1 MARRCG
7 RAPRGERCVAAIPH
21 GHWMTTTFI
30 AGLRQGKITAPMLL
44 EGPMDGE
51 HFLAYVEQI
60 LVPELTA
67 GDTVI
72 MDNLPA
78 HKVTGV
84 RAAIE
89 ASGARLLYL
98 PPYSPDFN
106 PIEMGFSKFK
116 AHVRAAAARTFETL
130 WQAATQAIEKFTPAE
145 CTNFFTAAGYAAT

>member
-1 MARRCG
+1 
-7 RAPRGERCVAAIPH
+7 
-21 GHWMTTTFI
+21 MTTTFI

-60 LVPELTA
+60 LVPELTP

-84 RAAIE
+84 CAAIE

-116 AHVRAAAARTFETL
+116 ALVRAAAARTLETL

>member
-1 MARRCG
+1 
-7 RAPRGERCVAAIPH
+7 
-21 GHWMTTTFI
+21 MTTTFI

-60 LVPELTA
+60 LVPDLTP

-72 MDNLPA
+72 LDNLPA

-116 AHVRAAAARTFETL
+116 AHVRSAAARTLETL
-130 WQAATQAIEKFTPAE
+130 WQAATQAIEIYPPNALTSSPQPVTPQHDRK
-145 CTNFFTAAGYAAT
+145 TL

>member
-1 MARRCG
+1 
-7 RAPRGERCVAAIPH
+7 
-21 GHWMTTTFI
+21 MTTTFI

-60 LVPELTA
+60 LVPDLTP

-72 MDNLPA
+72 MGNLPA

-116 AHVRAAAARTFETL
+116 AHVRSAAARTLETL

-145 CTNFFTAAGYAAT
+145 CTNFFTAAGHAAT